1 MSILIPIY
9 MVLFADTK
17 ASAPKE
23 GEEFSLIT
31 KDFQDLILPGITH
44 WQHPQFLAYFPSNS
58 TFESMIGELLAS
70 AVSNPG
76 FSWICSPACTELEQV
91 VLDWCAKM
99 FGLSDEWLL
108 SGKKGGGIIIVC
120 PSHQIHD
127 AGSIWGEAE
136 TVGICINHLL
146 NSCYGC

>member
-1 MSILIPIY
+1 
-9 MVLFADTK
+9 
-17 ASAPKE
+17 
-23 GEEFSLIT
+23 
-31 KDFQDLILPGITH
+31 
-44 WQHPQFLAYFPSNS
+44 
-58 TFESMIGELLAS
+58 MIGELLAS

-120 PSHQIHD
+120 PSYHLSERM
-127 AGSIWGEAE
+127 GTEANIIG
-136 TVGICINHLL
+136 VCLYHLF
-146 NSCYGC
+146 NSSYRSEGTDIEVPSQVRG

>member
-1 MSILIPIY
+1 
-9 MVLFADTK
+9 
-17 ASAPKE
+17 
-23 GEEFSLIT
+23 
-31 KDFQDLILPGITH
+31 
-44 WQHPQFLAYFPSNS
+44 
-58 TFESMIGELLAS
+58 MIGELLAS

-120 PSHQIHD
+120 PFHQIND
-127 AGSIWGEAE
+127 IEMRLGAR
-136 TVGICINHLL
+136 LR
-146 NSCYGC
+146 Y